1 MSIENK
7 LRAYLATLDGSF
19 RDFSS
24 VEHLFEDLYHSGF
37 VLQEN
42 ENILDRKQ
50 MKQFHA
56 KAFEMGSRAT
66 LLLRVT
72 SQDSIEYKF
81 RLTNN
86 HWNIVI
92 HCAAEVKDG
101 KLYKA
106 QPVDG
111 SYPLLFRNI
120 IIIT

>member
-7 LRAYLATLDGSF
+7 FRAYLATLDGSF

-66 LLLRVT
+66 LLLRDISRFHAT
-72 SQDSIEYKF
+72 CRRIIPSIVQKH
-81 RLTNN
+81 NN
-86 HWNIVI
+86 NNLIYH
-92 HCAAEVKDG
+92 
-101 KLYKA
+101 
-106 QPVDG
+106 
-111 SYPLLFRNI
+111 
-120 IIIT
+120 T